1 VSLRVESIKT
11 QARQYLI
18 TAVRVRPPPQMAT
31 RSLTRVIKRQSG
43 LDFAEGHKHPN
54 KACVNMY
61 RHYDGHPK
69 THGIE
74 LAEFLRDFRVVN
86 GLGSKAAHD
95 PDKVKIANGYGCL
108 AAFMVAHFKKE
119 SGQIYLYECDNKDSW
134 ENYIYTVYPKEGEPT
149 WISIYDTSNE
159 ECIFV
164 GTSEDLIEKYAET
177 EGN

>member
-1 VSLRVESIKT
+1 
-11 QARQYLI
+11 
-18 TAVRVRPPPQMAT
+18 MAT
-31 RSLTRVIKRQSG
+31 RSLTRAIERQDG
-43 LDFAEGHKHPN
+43 LSFAEGHMHPN
-54 KACVNMY
+54 KAYVNMY

-74 LAEFLRDFRVVN
+74 LAEFLRDFRLVN
-86 GLGSKAAHD
+86 GLGDNAAYD

-134 ENYIYTVYPKEGEPT
+134 ENYIYTVWPKEGEPT

>member
-1 VSLRVESIKT
+1 
-11 QARQYLI
+11 
-18 TAVRVRPPPQMAT
+18 MAT

-61 RHYDGHPK
+61 RHYDGYPK
-69 THGIE
+69 GHGIE
-74 LAEFLRDFRVVN
+74 LAEFLRDFSVVN
-86 GLGSKAAHD
+86 GLGDSAAYD

-108 AAFMVAHFKKE
+108 AAQIIAHFKTIP
-119 SGQIYLYECDNKDSW
+119 GNIYLYECDDDQDSW
-134 ENYIYTVYPKEGEPT
+134 QNYTYTVYPKDGEPT
-149 WISIYDTSNE
+149 WISIYSNLTE

-164 GTSEDLIEKYAET
+164 GTPEDLIKKYAKT

>member
-1 VSLRVESIKT
+1 
-11 QARQYLI
+11 
-18 TAVRVRPPPQMAT
+18 MAT

>member
-1 VSLRVESIKT
+1 
-11 QARQYLI
+11 
-18 TAVRVRPPPQMAT
+18 MGT

-43 LDFAEGHKHPN
+43 LDFAEGHKHPE

-61 RHYDGHPK
+61 RHYDGYPK
-69 THGIE
+69 GHGIE

-86 GLGSKAAHD
+86 GLGSKDDA
-95 PDKVKIANGYGCL
+95 KIANGYGCL
-108 AAFMVAHFKKE
+108 AAFMVAHFKKD
-119 SGQIYLYECDNKDSW
+119 SGQIYLYECNDDQDSW
-134 ENYIYTVYPKEGEPT
+134 QNYTYTVYPKDGEPT
-149 WISIYDTSNE
+149 WISIYSNLTE